1 MIIINFLILGLTWA
15 VILSSA
21 PYQTLLDFL
30 KRKLRYNQ
38 LETTKRNI
46 SLIQG
51 LSCALCT
58 GTWVGITYAILTCSN
73 PILIGLTA
81 VAAELTYRKLNTI

>member
-1 MIIINFLILGLTWA
+1 MIYLQFLTLGLTWA

-21 PYQTLLDFL
+21 PYQNLLDFL
-30 KRKLRYNQ
+30 KRKLKYND
-38 LETTKRNI
+38 LEITKRNI

-51 LSCALCT
+51 LSCALCS
-58 GTWVGITYAILTCSN
+58 GTWVGLFYALITCSN

-81 VAAELTYRKLNTI
+81 FAAELTYRKLNSI